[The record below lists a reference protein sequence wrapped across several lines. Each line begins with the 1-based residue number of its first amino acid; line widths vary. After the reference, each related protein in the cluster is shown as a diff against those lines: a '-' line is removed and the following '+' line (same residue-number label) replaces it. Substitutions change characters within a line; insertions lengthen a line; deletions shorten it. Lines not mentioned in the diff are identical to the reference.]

1 MELQDTPHPFHLI
14 NNSWKMEKQIKNPPY
29 ITEVYPAHMMI
40 ANGQLFI
47 LYLYFLISIAL
58 L

>member
-1 MELQDTPHPFHLI
+1 
-14 NNSWKMEKQIKNPPY
+14 MEKQIKNPPY
-29 ITEVYPAHMMI
+29 ITEVYPVHMMI

-47 LYLYFLISIAL
+47 LYLYFFISIAL